1 MGRLI
6 PLFFFV
12 NLTLVVIALIDCL
25 SSDDVGIRALPKVVW
40 VFIILLF
47 SPVAPIVWFI
57 AGRPV
62 ATRGSSAA
70 GLGRLIS
77 KRSQRRP
84 LAPDDD
90 PEFLASLAKRRKD
103 DETLLQM
110 WEADLRRRE
119 EELRSANNGTASA
132 PQEGDVSTERDQP
145 TPPGDGDDRP
155 GGSS

>member
-6 PLFFFV
+6 PLFFLV
-12 NLTLVVIALIDCL
+12 NLALVVIALIDCL
-25 SSDDVGIRALPKVVW
+25 SSDEVGIRALPKVIW

-47 SPVAPIVWFI
+47 SPVGPIAWFI
-57 AGRPV
+57 AGKPV
-62 ATRGSSAA
+62 AVPGARDA

-77 KRSQRRP
+77 KRSQPRP

-103 DETLLQM
+103 DETLLKM

-119 EELRSANNGTASA
+119 EELRQATSGTAST
-132 PQEGDVSTERDQP
+132 PQEGEVSTERDQP
-145 TPPGDGDDRP
+145 TPPGDGDERP
-155 GGSS
+155 KGSS